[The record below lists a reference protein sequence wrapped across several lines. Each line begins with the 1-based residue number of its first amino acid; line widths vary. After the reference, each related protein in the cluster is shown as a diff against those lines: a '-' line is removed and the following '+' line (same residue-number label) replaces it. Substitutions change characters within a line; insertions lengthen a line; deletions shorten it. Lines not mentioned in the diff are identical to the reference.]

1 MAKAGISGLSA
12 EERKIF
18 IDMQAA
24 IADADHKSILG
35 EALAILDRLLRGNI
49 SVDQLR
55 ELFGIELAK
64 LKKQQEKS

>member
-1 MAKAGISGLSA
+1 MSKASIAGLSA

-24 IADADHKSILG
+24 IADDDHKSILG

-64 LKKQQEKS
+64 LKKHQEKS

>member
-1 MAKAGISGLSA
+1 MSKAGIAGLST

-24 IADADHKSILG
+24 IANDDHNSILG

-55 ELFGIELAK
+55 ALFGIELAK
-64 LKKQQEKS
+64 LKKHQEKS